1 MKISENGLKLIKK
14 FEGCRLT
21 AYQDAVGVW
30 TIGYGTT
37 NADKAITGT
46 TICQGLRISQ
56 ETADE
61 WLRQSIDCKYA
72 PKVDKYDRYQWTQNE
87 FDALVSFAYNIGSI
101 DGLTAQGSRTRVE
114 IAYMILAY
122 NKAGGKVLTGLTKR
136 RQEERTLFLTPVL
149 EQIKSGW
156 QQEDGG
162 WRYYYR
168 DGSGRCV
175 RDAWW
180 QDGDKWYWFN
190 SAGLMVH
197 NTWYRYNGS
206 WYYLGADGAM
216 AKGLQTVGGKWYC
229 LDDTGRMVTEP
240 VTLTPDQDGA
250 LQYPEL
256 SQ

>member
-1 MKISENGLKLIKK
+1 M
-14 FEGCRLT
+14 
-21 AYQDAVGVW
+21 
-30 TIGYGTT
+30 
-37 NADKAITGT
+37 
-46 TICQGLRISQ
+46 
-56 ETADE
+56 
-61 WLRQSIDCKYA
+61 
-72 PKVDKYDRYQWTQNE
+72 
-87 FDALVSFAYNIGSI
+87 SFAYNIGSI

-122 NKAGGKVLTGLTKR
+122 NKAGGKVLAGLTKR

-216 AKGLQTVGGKWYC
+216 AKGLRTVGGKWYC

>member
-122 NKAGGKVLTGLTKR
+122 NKAGGKVLAGLTKR

-156 QQEDGG
+156 QQEDSG